1 MRTAHIFFHAVDY
14 MSRTVRASTVR
25 FKSIPHPYILIVI
38 THTRATNGAITAAQD
53 LVNDLKATNYNSGH
67 VLILTATHRAVR
79 QLEQPAAIEG
89 VNMNNNSL
97 PSGGPVALL
106 YTRGPGGNMKR
117 EILQGAN
124 RIKNAFGK
132 LSWRLSNST
141 PPSQFGTPGSSVATS
156 PVQVPSSRPSQR
168 GSPSKQSSV
177 PPTVARSPS
186 QAAATPRSTSQSPGS
201 GNGINYANT
210 IVNTN
215 NSNQERA
222 RALYDVFRKVLNNNT
237 NKTRLVAV
245 TLVEN
250 GDHVTSDD
258 FTHHLEVMKRELKN
272 KMGTFARLPPSGS
285 RVLTPNTVNGINR
298 VLAPAYAKARGRAF
312 VVILVYAQPGDPP
325 KGKYS
330 QKVIERVIE
339 CYTPAALIRHVIQ
352 PGVTAALLGQ

>member
-1 MRTAHIFFHAVDY
+1 

-25 FKSIPHPYILIVI
+25 FKSIRHPSILIVI

-53 LVNDLKATNYNSGH
+53 LVNDLKATNYNSDN

-79 QLEQPAAIEG
+79 QLEQAAAIEG
-89 VNMNNNSL
+89 VNINSL
-97 PSGGPVALL
+97 PSGRPVALL

-124 RIKNAFGK
+124 RIKNAFGN

-156 PVQVPSSRPSQR
+156 PVQVPSSRRPSQR

-210 IVNTN
+210 IVN
-215 NSNQERA
+215 NSNQEMA
-222 RALYDVFRKVLNNNT
+222 RALYDVFRKVLNNSTNT
-237 NKTRLVAV
+237 TRLVAV

-258 FTHHLEVMKRELKN
+258 FTHHLKEVMKRALGD
-272 KMGTFARLPPSGS
+272 KMGTFARLPPGGR
-285 RVLTPNTVNGINR
+285 RVLTPNTANEINR
-298 VLAPAYAKARGRAF
+298 VLAPAYAKALGRAF
-312 VVILVYAQPGDPP
+312 VVILVYDKAGDPP

-330 QKVIERVIE
+330 QKKIKRVIV